1 MHTFL
6 RQLKQYFH
14 IPVLILGILVTAL
27 WSVILYD
34 QTAAIRQHQLE
45 QLGHLQMD
53 KVQRSVNKYIH
64 ISERMA
70 EYVVRHK
77 GNAEGIDNW
86 ALPFFSMNRSLRSV
100 QMAPDGV
107 VTYVYPK
114 GVNRFYLG
122 DLSKGPYAYQA
133 DYARRKHT
141 PDVESLFP
149 MYIGGTGMLFMY
161 PVYIFDDFGGERFW
175 GYSIVTVA
183 QDDFIDEMNLAS
195 LEALGINYELSWD
208 GIGHDKEQKIFDHG
222 YLGQETVA
230 VKKTVQD
237 DTWTIRLCYAN
248 NWENRGMI
256 FFAIWGGLLS
266 SAIVSFLWQR
276 NRKLKEMSS
285 IDSLTGAYN
294 RKGGDEE
301 VARYLKKEKP
311 EHFMVMALDIDNF
324 KFLNDVY
331 GHDAGDQALKKM
343 VADIHQNFGEPL
355 ILTRNGGDE
364 FVIMKPY
371 EDENGML
378 EKIRHFTV
386 TPHRLPYR
394 DKIIDFYTSLGC
406 ASYPAQDQEY
416 KKLCIKAD
424 FALYNAKI
432 NGKAGWR
439 KYDDSVLHLQ
449 ERVQLG
455 FKLSDITD
463 NIPGSILVYRAD
475 PAARILFATD
485 TMIHMAGCSSWDE
498 FITYSQGSYRNIV
511 LPEDWDYLIS
521 ERKKMRAGMEDE
533 KKIVF
538 ISYRIRTKSG
548 ALKRV
553 FAAGHYS
560 MNKFHGG
567 IFYVSLFD
575 KEMLAIK
582 RQESHRDSDEAE
594 K

>member
-1 MHTFL
+1 MNSFIH
-6 RQLKQYFH
+6 QLKQYFH
-14 IPVLILGILVTAL
+14 IPVLIIGILVTAF
-27 WSVILYD
+27 WAVMLYD
-34 QTAAIRQHQLE
+34 QTAAVRQHQLE
-45 QLGHLQMD
+45 QLGQLQMD

-77 GNAEGIDNW
+77 GGAEGIENW

-107 VTYVYPK
+107 VSYVYPK

-149 MYIGGTGMLFMY
+149 MHIGGTGMLFLY

-183 QDDFIDEMNLAS
+183 KDDFIEEMNLAS
-195 LEALGINYELSWD
+195 LEALGIHYELSWN
-208 GIGHDKEQKIFDHG
+208 GIGHDGDQKIFEHG
-222 YLGQETVA
+222 YLGQETVT
-230 VKKTVQD
+230 VKKQIQD

-256 FFAIWGGLLS
+256 LFAIWGGLLS

-276 NRKLKEMSS
+276 NRKLKQISS
-285 IDSLTGAYN
+285 IDALTGAFN

-301 VARYLKKEKP
+301 VHRYLKKEKP
-311 EHFMVMALDIDNF
+311 SHFMVMALDIDNF

-331 GHDAGDQALKKM
+331 GHDAGDQALKTL
-343 VADIHQNFGEPL
+343 VEDIHHHFGEPL

-371 EDENGML
+371 AEESVLL
-378 EKIRHFTV
+378 ERIRHFTV
-386 TPHRLPYR
+386 TPHRLTYQGKP
-394 DKIIDFYTSLGC
+394 IDFYTSMGC
-406 ASYPAQDQEY
+406 ASYPSQDEDY

-475 PAARILFATD
+475 PEARILFATD
-485 TMIHMAGCSSWDE
+485 TLIHLAGCTSWED
-498 FITYSQGSYRNIV
+498 FVQYSQGSYRNIV
-511 LPEDWDYLIS
+511 VPEDWKYLLE
-521 ERKKMRAGMEDE
+521 ERKQMQSSVKDE

-538 ISYRIRTKSG
+538 LSYRIRTKLG
-548 ALKRV
+548 TLKRV
-553 FAAGHYS
+553 IAAGHYS
-560 MNKFHGG
+560 MNAFHGG
-567 IFYVSLFD
+567 VFYVSLFD
-575 KEMLAIK
+575 KETLVVK
-582 RQESHRDSDEAE
+582 RQ
-594 K
+594 

>member
-1 MHTFL
+1 MNSLIHS
-6 RQLKQYFH
+6 LKQYFH
-14 IPVLILGILVTAL
+14 IPVLIMGILVTAL
-27 WSVILYD
+27 WSIILYD
-34 QTAAIRQHQLE
+34 QTAAVRQQQLQ
-45 QLGHLQMD
+45 QLGQVQMD
-53 KVQRSVNKYIH
+53 KVQRSVDKYIH

-70 EYVVRHK
+70 EYVVRNK
-77 GNAEGIDNW
+77 GSAEGIDNW

-107 VTYVYPK
+107 VSYTYPK

-122 DLSKGPYAYQA
+122 DLSKGPYAFQA

-149 MYIGGTGMLFMY
+149 MHIGGTGMLFLY

-183 QDDFIDEMNLAS
+183 QDDFIEEMNLAS

-208 GIGHDKEQKIFDHG
+208 GLGHDKDQKIFDHG
-222 YLGQETVA
+222 FLGQETV
-230 VKKTVQD
+230 TVQKAIQD

-256 FFAIWGGLLS
+256 LFAIWGGLLS

-276 NRKLKEMSS
+276 NKNLKHMSS
-285 IDSLTGAYN
+285 IDALTGAFN

-301 VARYLKKEKP
+301 VARYLKKQKP
-311 EHFMVMALDIDNF
+311 SHYMVMALDIDNF

-331 GHDAGDQALKKM
+331 GHDAGDQALKKL
-343 VADIHQNFGEPL
+343 VEDIHHHFGEPL

-371 EDENGML
+371 EDENFMI

-386 TPHRLPYR
+386 TPHRMNYQGKP
-394 DKIIDFYTSLGC
+394 INFYTSMGC
-406 ASYPAQDQEY
+406 ASYPAQDQTY

-439 KYDDSVLHLQ
+439 KYDESVLHLQ

-463 NIPGSILVYRAD
+463 NIPGSILVYRAN
-475 PAARILFATD
+475 PEARILFATD
-485 TMIHMAGCSSWDE
+485 TLIHMAGCTSWDD
-498 FITYSQGSYRNIV
+498 FISYSQGSYRNIV
-511 LPEDWDYLIS
+511 VPEDWEYLLS
-521 ERKKMRAGMEDE
+521 EREAMQSSVNDE
-533 KKIVF
+533 EKIVF
-538 ISYRIRTKSG
+538 LSYRIRTKSG

-553 FAAGHYS
+553 LAAGHYS
-560 MNKFHGG
+560 LNAFHGG
-567 IFYVSLFD
+567 VFYVSLFD
-575 KEMLAIK
+575 
-582 RQESHRDSDEAE
+582 RDTLVVKQREHSGI
-594 K
+594 